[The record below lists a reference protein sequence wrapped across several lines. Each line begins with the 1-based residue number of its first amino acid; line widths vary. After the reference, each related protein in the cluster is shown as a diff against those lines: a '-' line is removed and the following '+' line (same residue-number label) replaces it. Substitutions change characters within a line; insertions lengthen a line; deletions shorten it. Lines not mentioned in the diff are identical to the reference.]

1 MLVKGLME
9 CAPFQQGQMLVN
21 EATNLQD
28 FRPHVLNMQS
38 MLMHALQVP
47 SVTFYNGEMSNSYIL
62 QYVHPVLSIVCF
74 Q

>member
-28 FRPHVLNMQS
+28 FRPHVP
-38 MLMHALQVP
+38 LQVP